1 MPRRVLQGE
10 VVSDKSDKTV
20 VVKVER
26 TYKHPLYKKYIK
38 KDKKYS
44 AHDENNKYKIGDLFK
59 YANVHQNQRQKI
71 LKWFIRI
78 KYKNRLV

>member
-10 VVSDKSDKTV
+10 VVSDKTDKTV

-38 KDKKYS
+38 KDKK
-44 AHDENNKYKIGDLFK
+44 
-59 YANVHQNQRQKI
+59 
-71 LKWFIRI
+71 
-78 KYKNRLV
+78 

>member
-44 AHDENNKYKIGDLFK
+44 AHDENNKFKTGDF
-59 YANVHQNQRQKI
+59 VQ
-71 LKWFIRI
+71 IRECSP
-78 KYKNRLV
+78 KSKTKTFEVVYSD

>member
-10 VVSDKSDKTV
+10 VVSDKPDKTV

-44 AHDENNKYKIGDLFK
+44 AHDEDNKYKIGDF
-59 YANVHQNQRQKI
+59 VQ
-71 LKWFIRI
+71 IRECAP
-78 KYKNRLV
+78 KSKTKSFEVVY

>member
-1 MPRRVLQGE
+1 MPRRILQGE
-10 VVSDKSDKTV
+10 VVSNRSDKTI

-44 AHDENNKYKIGDLFK
+44 AHDETNKFKTGDF
-59 YANVHQNQRQKI
+59 VQ
-71 LKWFIRI
+71 IRECPS
-78 KYKNRLV
+78 N

>member
-44 AHDENNKYKIGDLFK
+44 AHDENNTFKIGDFVQIRECAPK
-59 YANVHQNQRQKI
+59 SKTKTFEVVYAD
-71 LKWFIRI
+71 
-78 KYKNRLV
+78 